1 MTHPGKDEWMD
12 YLYGEI
18 TADQKRTLRSH
29 LEECSQCQS
38 DVEGW
43 QYSMKALDGWQLDDK
58 GKTVSRI
65 GLYAG
70 PMLRWTAA
78 AVLMIGLG
86 FVAARL
92 FAPGTP
98 DIEQLRADLE
108 TSLKATLEP
117 QIRQNLA
124 GEMNAQWQAVLLESY
139 AGLKDELSR
148 QLHADMNEYALQTLG
163 VCSAATNKLLTEL
176 IVAIDTTQQQDRH
189 RIADVFEEIE
199 RNRLYDRNVL
209 GKGLTTLAVRTE
221 DQLVRTRNDM
231 AKLLSYMNTDGSYEP
246 ETKE

>member
-1 MTHPGKDEWMD
+1 MMHPGQDEWMD
-12 YLYGEI
+12 YLYGET
-18 TADQKRTLRSH
+18 TADQRRTLRSH

-38 DVEGW
+38 DVAGW
-43 QYSMKALDGWQLDDK
+43 QDSMKALDGWQFDDK
-58 GKTVSRI
+58 GKTVSKI

-70 PMLRWTAA
+70 SILRWTAA

-86 FVAARL
+86 FVAARV

-117 QIRQNLA
+117 QIRQNLTE
-124 GEMNAQWQAVLLESY
+124 EMNAQLQAVLVEGY
-139 AGLKDELSR
+139 GGLKDDLSR
-148 QLHADMNEYALQTLG
+148 ELHADMNEYALQTLG
-163 VCSAATNKLLTEL
+163 LCSAATNRLLAEL
-176 IVAIDTTQQQDRH
+176 IVAIDTTQQRDRN

-199 RNRLYDRNVL
+199 KNRLYDRDVL
-209 GKGLTTLAVRTE
+209 GKGLTTLAVQTE

-231 AKLLSYMNTDGSYEP
+231 AKLLFNTNTDGSYKP
-246 ETKE
+246 KTKE

>member
-1 MTHPGKDEWMD
+1 
-12 YLYGEI
+12 
-18 TADQKRTLRSH
+18 
-29 LEECSQCQS
+29 
-38 DVEGW
+38 
-43 QYSMKALDGWQLDDK
+43 
-58 GKTVSRI
+58 
-65 GLYAG
+65 
-70 PMLRWTAA
+70 
-78 AVLMIGLG
+78 VLMIGLG
-86 FVAARL
+86 FVAAGL

-124 GEMNAQWQAVLLESY
+124 EEMNAQWQAVLVESY
-139 AGLKDELSR
+139 SGLKDELNR
-148 QLHADMNEYALQTLG
+148 QLRADMNEYALQTLG
-163 VCSAATNKLLTEL
+163 LCSAATNELLTEL
-176 IVAIDTTQQQDRH
+176 IVAIDTSQQQDRH

-231 AKLLSYMNTDGSYEP
+231 AKLLSYTNTDGSYKP

>member
-1 MTHPGKDEWMD
+1 MHPDQDEWMD
-12 YLYGEI
+12 YLYGET
-18 TADQKRTLRSH
+18 TADQRRTLRSH
-29 LEECSQCQS
+29 LEECLQCQS
-38 DVEGW
+38 DVAGW
-43 QYSMKALDGWQLDDK
+43 QDSMKALDGWQLGDK

-70 PMLRWTAA
+70 SILRWTAA

-117 QIRQNLA
+117 QIRQNLTE
-124 GEMNAQWQAVLLESY
+124 EMNAQWQAVLVESY
-139 AGLKDELSR
+139 GRLKDELSR
-148 QLHADMNEYALQTLG
+148 QLRADMNEYALQTLG

-176 IVAIDTTQQQDRH
+176 IVAIDTTQQRDRH
-189 RIADVFEEIE
+189 RIADVFEQIE
-199 RNRLYDRNVL
+199 KDRLRDRNVL
-209 GKGLTTLAVRTE
+209 GKGLATLAVRTE

-231 AKLLSYMNTDGSYEP
+231 AKLLFNANTDGSYKP